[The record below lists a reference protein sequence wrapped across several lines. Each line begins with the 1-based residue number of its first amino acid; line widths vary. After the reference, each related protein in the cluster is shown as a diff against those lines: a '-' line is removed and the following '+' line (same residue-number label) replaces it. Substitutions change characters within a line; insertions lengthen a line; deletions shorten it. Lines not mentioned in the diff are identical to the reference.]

1 MSIRTIDY
9 FSTYFSCC
17 YERHVLLLELGDS
30 VCLHPQWQQSLET
43 MERIRTLLGKC
54 TTALDTLE
62 SEAKEIAEK
71 EYKTTLG

>member
-17 YERHVLLLELGDS
+17 YERHV
-30 VCLHPQWQQSLET
+30 LHPQWQQSLET